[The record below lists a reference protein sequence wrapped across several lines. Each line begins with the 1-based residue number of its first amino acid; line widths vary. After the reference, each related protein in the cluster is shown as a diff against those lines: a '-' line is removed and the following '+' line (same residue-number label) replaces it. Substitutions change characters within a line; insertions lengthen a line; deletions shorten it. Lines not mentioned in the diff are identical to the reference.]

1 MSAAEPSYN
10 THAGEQH
17 HPDWPSDEEKA
28 TNSLANDDNEK
39 VTPPATAD
47 AQHAPPQQHPPPTQ
61 QGPPDGPPP
70 NGGTTAWFQVLG
82 SWMLFF
88 NTWGILNTFG
98 VYQTY
103 HESGKLYIESSS
115 SISWIGAIQAFVVLS
130 VGAFVGPIYDRGYF
144 RALLL
149 VGGSLI
155 VFGHMML
162 SLCHEFWQCLLAQG
176 FVIGIGG
183 GCLFVPSVAI
193 LPSYFSTM
201 IGMAMGIAASGS
213 SMGGEHSAMCL
224 DSAPD

>member
-1 MSAAEPSYN
+1 MDAVSRESYRVVYR
-10 THAGEQH
+10 T
-17 HPDWPSDEEKA
+17 
-28 TNSLANDDNEK
+28 TL
-39 VTPPATAD
+39 
-47 AQHAPPQQHPPPTQ
+47 TQ
-61 QGPPDGPPP
+61 
-70 NGGTTAWFQVLG
+70 
-82 SWMLFF
+82 SSFF